1 MKIQQLLTSDDLDGT
16 EFEPGENGITNFVIA
31 MPQLTGKTLYRKVDL
46 RDKNVQAYV
55 KAVSKFWDAGQPVKL
70 DEVLAHSASRARR
83 PGPKATGGAPSDD
96 IRTWARENGYQVA
109 ERGRVPQSVRE
120 AYDKAHA

>member
-1 MKIQQLLTSDDLDGT
+1 MKIQQILTSDDIDGT
-16 EFEPGENGITNFVIA
+16 EFEPGENGITDFVIA

-55 KAVSKFWDAGQPVKL
+55 KAVSKFWDAGAPVKL
-70 DEVLAHSASRARR
+70 DEVLAYSASRARR
-83 PGPKATGGAPSDD
+83 PKATGGAPSDD
-96 IRTWARENGYQVA
+96 IRAWARENGYEVA
-109 ERGRVPQSVRE
+109 ERGRVSQAVRE